1 MMSSEAPSGRIPTA
15 LQVRRS
21 ATVSNRLAQ
30 VLFIISGF
38 SVFMVLGFILWVLFS
53 NTFEFFREV
62 SIVEFLT
69 TTEWRLSQF
78 LEINHY
84 GVLPLVTA
92 TITIAV
98 GALLVGMP
106 IGLATAVY
114 LAEYAPE
121 RVRNIMKPV
130 LEILAG
136 IPSIVLGFFA
146 LRVISPITQDL
157 FGTGTF
163 SAINAII
170 VVGFMVIPIITTLSE
185 DAMRAVP
192 AHLKEASFGLGATK
206 WETTRKVVF
215 PAALSG
221 ITASVV
227 LAAARAIGET
237 MAVTM
242 AAGSG
247 SNFSINPLDAMQTMT
262 AFIAQYASGDVP
274 QEGPLKTAL
283 FAVGATLFVMT
294 LLLNMVA
301 RRFIKKYR
309 EVEVAN

>member
-1 MMSSEAPSGRIPTA
+1 MDPEAPTG
-15 LQVRRS
+15 RS
-21 ATVSNRLAQ
+21 AIALRLRNATKAADRAANG
-30 VLFIISGF
+30 LFVVGGL
-38 SVFMVLGFILWVLFS
+38 SVFGVLGFILWVLFS
-53 NTFEFFREV
+53 NTVDFFREV
-62 SIVEFLT
+62 SIIEFLT
-69 TTEWRLSQF
+69 STEWQLSYNF
-78 LEINHY
+78 ENNHY
-84 GVLPLVTA
+84 GMWPLVSGTLTVA
-92 TITIAV
+92 L
-98 GALLVGMP
+98 GALLIGLP

-121 RVRNIMKPV
+121 RVRATLKPV

-146 LRVISPITQDL
+146 LRVISPVTQDL
-157 FGTGTF
+157 FDTGTF
-163 SAINAII
+163 SALNAII

-192 AHLKEASFGLGATK
+192 KHLREASFGLGATR
-206 WETTRKVVF
+206 WETTQKVVF

-242 AAGSG
+242 AAGTG
-247 SNFSINPLDAMQTMT
+247 ATFSFNPLDSMQTMT
-262 AFIAQYASGDVP
+262 AFIAQQSSGDVP
-274 QEGPLKTAL
+274 QEGPLLTSL
-283 FAVGATLFVMT
+283 FAIGMTLFVMT

>member
-1 MMSSEAPSGRIPTA
+1 MR
-15 LQVRRS
+15 VRRS
-21 ATVSNRLAQ
+21 AVISDRTANI
-30 VLFIISGF
+30 LFIIGGF
-38 SVFMVLGFILWVLFS
+38 SVFAVLGFILWVLFS
-53 NTFEFFREV
+53 NTVDFFREV

-69 TTEWRLSQF
+69 STEWRISQF
-78 LEINHY
+78 FENNHY
-84 GVLPLVTA
+84 GIWPLVSGTL
-92 TITIAV
+92 TVAV
-98 GALLVGMP
+98 GALFIGMP

-121 RVRNIMKPV
+121 KVRSIMKPV

-146 LRVISPITQDL
+146 LRVLSPITQKIFDI
-157 FGTGTF
+157 GTF
-163 SAINAII
+163 SALNAII

-192 AHLKEASFGLGATK
+192 QHLREASVGLGATK

-227 LAAARAIGET
+227 LGAARAIGET

-242 AAGSG
+242 AAGTG
-247 SNFSINPLDAMQTMT
+247 ATFSFNPLDSMQTMT
-262 AFIAQYASGDVP
+262 SFIAQYASGDVP
-274 QEGPLKTAL
+274 QEGPLLTSL
-283 FAVGATLFVMT
+283 FAVAATLFLMT
-294 LLLNMVA
+294 LLLNMIA
-301 RRFIKKYR
+301 QRFIKKYR
-309 EVEVAN
+309 QVGEGAN

>member
-1 MMSSEAPSGRIPTA
+1 MSRDVPAGRNPFRF
-15 LQVRRS
+15 QVG
-21 ATVSNRLAQ
+21 RLAKVSDKTANIVF
-30 VLFIISGF
+30 VLAGF
-38 SVFMVLGFILWVLFS
+38 SVFAVLGFILWVLFG

-62 SIVEFLT
+62 SIIEYLT
-69 TTEWRLSQF
+69 STQWRLSQF
-78 LEINHY
+78 LDQNHY

-92 TITIAV
+92 TLTIAV
-98 GALLVGMP
+98 GAILVGLP

-121 RVRNIMKPV
+121 KVRSIMKPI

-157 FGTGTF
+157 FDTGTF
-163 SAINAII
+163 SALNAII

-185 DAMRAVP
+185 DAIRAVP
-192 AHLKEASFGLGATK
+192 GHLREASYGLGATK

-215 PAALSG
+215 PAAVSG

-227 LAAARAIGET
+227 LASARAIGET

-247 SNFSINPLDAMQTMT
+247 SNLSINPLDAMQTMT

-301 RRFIKKYR
+301 QRFIKKYR
-309 EVEVAN
+309 QVGEGAN